1 MKASKWE
8 RRFSYHYFCS
18 EEILLLLTPPAASDW
33 IMSPSR
39 LIVGQKQLL
48 LEKKWFTQFL
58 TRDMVTALSQL
69 CISISSPKSDLFLK
83 FVPVS
88 TSYFSN
94 CQNVTFHCWHP
105 TCSMAFIPKYQHK
118 RNF

>member
-1 MKASKWE
+1 MKASK
-8 RRFSYHYFCS
+8 FSQHYFYS
-18 EEILLLLTPPAASDW
+18 EEILLLLIPPAASDW
-33 IMSPSR
+33 IMSPPR

-48 LEKKWFTQFL
+48 LTKKWFTQFL
-58 TRDMVTALSQL
+58 TGDMVTALSQV

-88 TSYFSN
+88 TSYFSV
-94 CQNVTFHCWHP
+94 CQNVTLHCRHP
-105 TCSMAFIPKYQHK
+105 TCSMAFNPKYQNK